1 MPSAANQRSLGNEFF
16 LEGSAHE
23 MLALRYLLIVIGIGL
38 FGSAGALVAYDV
50 FLSSQLNRLLRRWTS
65 AKEGEETAPLPPR
78 PFVRAR
84 WGLAQRLAA
93 AAGAPILPAR
103 ADSVVAGRGAGGRG
117 V

>member
-1 MPSAANQRSLGNEFF
+1 
-16 LEGSAHE
+16 

-65 AKEGEETAPLPPR
+65 PKEGEEADALPPR
-78 PFVRAR
+78 PFVGAR

-93 AAGAPILPAR
+93 AGGLPILLGR
-103 ADSVVAGRGAGGRG
+103 AFAGVPDGVAGGGLRQIW
-117 V
+117 

>member
-1 MPSAANQRSLGNEFF
+1 
-16 LEGSAHE
+16 
-23 MLALRYLLIVIGIGL
+23 MLALRYLLIIIGIGL

-65 AKEGEETAPLPPR
+65 AKEGEESAALPPG

-93 AAGAPILPAR
+93 AGGLPLFLAAAPSGGPPGFAGVRVSQMWGAR
-103 ADSVVAGRGAGGRG
+103 PRL
-117 V
+117 